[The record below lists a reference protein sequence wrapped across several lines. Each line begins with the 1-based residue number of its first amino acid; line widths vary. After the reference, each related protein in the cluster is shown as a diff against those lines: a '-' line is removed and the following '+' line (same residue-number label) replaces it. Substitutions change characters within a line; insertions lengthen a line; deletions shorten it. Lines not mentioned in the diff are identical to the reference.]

1 MSNGPMATDLYWLSI
16 AEAAELIERRE
27 LSPVDLVDACLERVE
42 ALEGRLN
49 AFITVLADEARVAA
63 REAADEIA
71 NGGYRGSLHG
81 IPVALKDIFDVA
93 GVPMTAGSRIFGDV
107 SEEDSEVTR
116 RLRAAG
122 AIVLGTLNLHE
133 IALGATGINGHT
145 GPARSPWNT
154 DYITGGSS
162 SGAGAAVA
170 AGLCFAGMGTDTGG
184 SIRIPAALCGLAGI
198 KPTFGRVSRRGLLP
212 LSWSLD
218 HAGPLT
224 RSVEDSAIVLGALA
238 GHDAGDPASSRSSVP
253 DYGASLG
260 DGVRGVRIGVPDRY
274 FGDGVDADVE
284 AAFREV
290 VRQLEGLGAEL
301 SEFSP
306 PHVDEMPGAI
316 AAIMLPE
323 AFTVH
328 RTAMQERPE
337 EIGEDVRYRLE
348 LGAGYPAAE
357 YIQALRYREML
368 VEAWRE
374 DVFGE
379 IDLVA
384 TATTMVPAR
393 LIDKSDLST
402 TFSLI
407 RNTNPFNLLGMPAI
421 SVPCGFTGNGL
432 PIGLQLA
439 GRWFDEATVLR
450 AAQAYESAT
459 DWQGRRP
466 PL

>member
-1 MSNGPMATDLYWLSI
+1 MATDPHWLSI
-16 AEAAELIERRE
+16 AEAAQMIERRE

-42 ALEGRLN
+42 ALDGRLN
-49 AFITVLADEARVAA
+49 AFITVLAAEARVAA

-71 NGGYRGSLHG
+71 NGEYRGPLHG
-81 IPVALKDIFDVA
+81 IPVAVKDIFAVA
-93 GVPMTAGSRIFGDV
+93 GAPMTAASLIFRDVV

-133 IALGATGINGHT
+133 IALGATGINPHT
-145 GPARSPWNT
+145 GPARNPWNT
-154 DYITGGSS
+154 DHITGGSS

-184 SIRIPAALCGLAGI
+184 SIRIPAALCGIAGL

-224 RSVEDSAIVLGALA
+224 RNVEDAAIVLQAIA
-238 GHDAGDPASSRSSVP
+238 GNDAGDPASSQADVPNYSVT
-253 DYGASLG
+253 LG
-260 DGVRGVRIGVPDRY
+260 DGVRGLRVGVPDRY
-274 FGDGVDADVE
+274 FGDGVDADVDE
-284 AAFREV
+284 AFRGA

-301 SEFSP
+301 REFTP
-306 PHVDEMPGAI
+306 PHIDEMPDAT

-328 RTAMQERPE
+328 QSAMRERPE
-337 EIGEDVRYRLE
+337 DIGEDVRYRLE
-348 LGAGYPAAE
+348 LGAAYPAAE
-357 YIQALRYREML
+357 YIQALRLREMV
-368 VEAWRE
+368 VETWRK

-384 TATTMVPAR
+384 TSTATVAAR
-393 LIDKSDLST
+393 PIDQSDLST
-402 TFSLI
+402 TLSLI
-407 RNTNPFNLLGMPAI
+407 RNTNPFNLLGTPAI
-421 SVPCGFTGNGL
+421 SVPCGFTGEGL
-432 PIGLQLA
+432 PIGLQLV

-450 AAQAYESAT
+450 AAHAYESAT
-459 DWQGRRP
+459 DWHSRRP

>member
-1 MSNGPMATDLYWLSI
+1 
-16 AEAAELIERRE
+16 
-27 LSPVDLVDACLERVE
+27 
-42 ALEGRLN
+42 
-49 AFITVLADEARVAA
+49 
-63 REAADEIA
+63 
-71 NGGYRGSLHG
+71 
-81 IPVALKDIFDVA
+81 
-93 GVPMTAGSRIFGDV
+93 
-107 SEEDSEVTR
+107 
-116 RLRAAG
+116 
-122 AIVLGTLNLHE
+122 
-133 IALGATGINGHT
+133 
-145 GPARSPWNT
+145 
-154 DYITGGSS
+154 
-162 SGAGAAVA
+162 
-170 AGLCFAGMGTDTGG
+170 MGTDTGG

-198 KPTFGRVSRRGLLP
+198 KPTLGRVSRRGLLP

-224 RSVEDSAIVLGALA
+224 RSVEDAAIVLGAIA
-238 GHDAGDPASSRSSVP
+238 GHDPGDPASSRSGVP
-253 DYGASLG
+253 DYGATLG

-284 AAFREV
+284 AAFREA

-328 RTAMQERPE
+328 RSAMQERPE

-393 LIDKSDLST
+393 LIDQSDLST

-407 RNTNPFNLLGMPAI
+407 RNTNPFNLLGTPAI
-421 SVPCGFTGNGL
+421 SVPCGFTSDGL

-450 AAQAYESAT
+450 AAHAYEKAT

-466 PL
+466 PLG